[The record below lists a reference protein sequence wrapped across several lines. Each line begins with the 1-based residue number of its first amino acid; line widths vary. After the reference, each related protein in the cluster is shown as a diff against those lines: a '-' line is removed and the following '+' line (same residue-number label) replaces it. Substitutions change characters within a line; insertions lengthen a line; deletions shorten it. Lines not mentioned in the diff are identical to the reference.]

1 MWKRIRPYWPLALL
15 LLIAVAALGYFLR
28 TELAFTGGV
37 LGSPLDDAWIHFQ
50 FARNIS
56 QGNGFSFNPGDPQPG
71 STAPLW
77 TIFLAGVGLFTQGFM
92 VPALLLSASF
102 FLLTIGLTYG
112 FTFWLTQNKFAA
124 FLAGLGVVLSGRL
137 LWAGLAGMET
147 TAFAALSL
155 VAVWLYTKKGL
166 RPLPTLLFALASQIR
181 PEGHLLF
188 GLAVV
193 DSVWRLEIRDWSLK
207 GVARSPI
214 SNLLISFLIY
224 LLVSAPYALFS
235 LSVTGKP
242 LPNTFYAKADTAQ
255 FFSWRTLRETMTL
268 HWLDNPVSLILVLFG
283 LLSTWRK
290 SRLSVLWLVG
300 LWLLTPVVV
309 DQVWHHGRYTM
320 PLIPFQMVVAGVGL
334 AWLLQRLGNSGWR
347 QKLPNY
353 PITQLLT
360 LLIFTLS
367 ALWQLPQWANMLATN
382 TKEVQD
388 IDVALGRWLAEN
400 TPPDVLI
407 AVDDI
412 GAIGFL
418 SGRRIVDMNG
428 LVSPEMW
435 PAVQQP
441 VGLPRDRALTRLLS
455 QSQPDYMA
463 VFPLWH
469 WELTSNTAVSQPI
482 HKVETATH
490 TIIFQPEAYIYRT
503 EWPYL
508 AEAQPQERI
517 AAVFGEVI
525 ELIGY
530 DVGGDEATLELTF
543 YWRSLVPVA
552 EDYDVFIH
560 VVDAEGNI
568 LAQADR
574 QPLNSLAATSV
585 WQPSDVIR
593 DPYTIS
599 LPPDLPQDTA
609 VRVGLYLR
617 ETGVRL
623 PVNGRDFVEV
633 VRIAN

>member
-1 MWKRIRPYWPLALL
+1 M
-15 LLIAVAALGYFLR
+15 LLIAAAALGYFLR
-28 TELAFTGGV
+28 VELAFTGGV
-37 LGSPLDDAWIHFQ
+37 LGSPLDDTWIHFQ
-50 FARNIS
+50 FARNLS

-77 TIFLAGVGLFTQGFM
+77 TLLLAGVGLFTQEFM
-92 VPALLLSASF
+92 VPALLLSAGF

-112 FTFWLTQNKFAA
+112 FTFRLAQNKFAA
-124 FLAGLGVVLSGRL
+124 FLAGLGVALSGRL

-147 TAFAALSL
+147 TAFAAFSL
-155 VAVWLYTKKGL
+155 AAVWLYTKQGL
-166 RPLPTLLFALASQIR
+166 RPVPALLFALASQIR

-188 GLAVV
+188 GLAALDVLV
-193 DSVWRLEIRDWSLK
+193 QWLMVNHQWSMVNFKRLIAQF
-207 GVARSPI
+207 GPP
-214 SNLLISFLIY
+214 LLIY
-224 LLVSAPYALFS
+224 ALVAAPYALFS
-235 LSVTGKP
+235 LDVTGKP

-255 FFSWRTLRETMTL
+255 FFSWRTLRETMAL
-268 HWLDNPVSLILVLFG
+268 HWQDNPVSLILVLFG
-283 LLSTWRK
+283 LLPAWRK
-290 SRLSVLWLVG
+290 SRLAVLWLVG
-300 LWLLTPVVV
+300 LWLLTPVIV

-353 PITQLLT
+353 PITQLLI
-360 LLIFTLS
+360 LLIFTLA
-367 ALWQLPQWANMLATN
+367 ALWQLPKWADMLATN

-388 IDVALGRWLAEN
+388 IDVALGLWLAEN
-400 TPPDVLI
+400 TPPDALI

-435 PAVQQP
+435 PAVRQP

-463 VFPLWH
+463 AFPLWH
-469 WELTSNTAVSQPI
+469 WELTSNTAVSRPI

-490 TIIFQPEAYIYRT
+490 TIIFQPEAFVYQT
-503 EWPYL
+503 DWPYL
-508 AEAQPQERI
+508 ADAQPQEHVD
-517 AAVFGEVI
+517 AVFGEAI
-525 ELIGY
+525 ELVGY
-530 DVGGDEATLELTF
+530 DAGGDEANLELTL
-543 YWRSLVPVA
+543 YWRSLAPVDA
-552 EDYDVFIH
+552 DYDVFIH
-560 VVDAEGNI
+560 VVDGDGNI
-568 LAQADR
+568 LAQVDR

-585 WQPSDVIR
+585 WQPGDIVR
-593 DPYTIS
+593 DRYTIP

-623 PVNGRDFVEV
+623 PVNGSDFVEMV
-633 VRIAN
+633 GTTN

>member
-1 MWKRIRPYWPLALL
+1 MWERVRPYWPLFLL
-15 LLIAVAALGYFLR
+15 LVGAIAALGYFLR

-56 QGNGFSFNPGDPQPG
+56 QGSGFSFNPGDPQPG

-77 TIFLAGVGLFTQGFM
+77 TLLLAGVGLFTQEFM
-92 VPALLLSASF
+92 VPALLLSAGF

-155 VAVWLYTKKGL
+155 AAVWLYTKQGL
-166 RPLPTLLFALASQIR
+166 RPLPALLFALASQIR

-188 GLAVV
+188 GLAALDVLFQWLMV
-193 DSVWRLEIRDWSLK
+193 NHQWSMVNFKRLIIQF
-207 GVARSPI
+207 GPP
-214 SNLLISFLIY
+214 LLIYAFAA
-224 LLVSAPYALFS
+224 APYALFS
-235 LSVTGKP
+235 LGVTGKP

-255 FFSWRTLRETMTL
+255 FFSWRTLRETMTW

-283 LLSTWRK
+283 LLPAWRK
-290 SRLSVLWLVG
+290 SRLTVLWLLG
-300 LWLLTPVVV
+300 LWLLTPVIV

-334 AWLLQRLGNSGWR
+334 SWLLPRLENGDWR

-353 PITQLLT
+353 PIIQLLI
-360 LLIFTLS
+360 LLIFTLA
-367 ALWQLPQWANMLATN
+367 ALWQLPQWANMLAVN
-382 TKEVQD
+382 TREVQD
-388 IDVALGRWLAEN
+388 IDVALGLWLAEN
-400 TPPDVLI
+400 TPPDALI

-441 VGLPRDRALTRLLS
+441 VGLPRDRELTRLLS

-463 VFPLWH
+463 AFPLWH
-469 WELTSNTAVSQPI
+469 WELTSNTAVAQPI

-490 TIIFQPEAYIYRT
+490 TIIFQPEAYVYRT

-508 AEAQPQERI
+508 AEAQPQERV

-530 DVGGDEATLELTF
+530 DASGNEANLELTL
-543 YWRSLVPVA
+543 YWRSLVPVTA
-552 EDYDVFIH
+552 DYDVFIH
-560 VVDAEGNI
+560 VVDADGAI

-585 WQPSDVIR
+585 WQPGDVAR
-593 DPYTIS
+593 DPYVIP
-599 LPPDLPQDTA
+599 LPPDLPGDTA

-617 ETGVRL
+617 ETGARL
-623 PVNGRDFVEV
+623 PVNGGDFVQ
-633 VRIAN
+633 IP